1 MASLRLVGAVS
12 AKTIKRRGP
21 HVRHM
26 AVKYLVGSLWKLEA
40 AGLPVAISVEK
51 TDFDP
56 RRIR

>member
-1 MASLRLVGAVS
+1 MTLIRLIGSVNAIAVYS
-12 AKTIKRRGP
+12 ARLEF
-21 HVRHM
+21 RHI

-40 AGLPVAISVEK
+40 AGLAAAVSVEE